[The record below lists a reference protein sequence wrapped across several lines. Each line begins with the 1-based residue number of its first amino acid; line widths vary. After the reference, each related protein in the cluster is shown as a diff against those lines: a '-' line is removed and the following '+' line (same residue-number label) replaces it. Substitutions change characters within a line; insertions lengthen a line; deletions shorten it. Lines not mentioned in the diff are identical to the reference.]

1 MKNYIKMARKK
12 IILTQKQLDEICGD
26 NSTYL
31 DGLAL
36 TPDLADNY
44 SNEITTNGH
53 MDDAYPEPLTTDDYA
68 SELTNNSRG
77 YWGLRGMGSVST
89 IREVSKKD
97 WEKEMLFKEG
107 NQHLKH
113 RTFGATADSEGK
125 SYAAA
130 TTNISRYKSAAKRAK
145 SGSPEE
151 KQKAL
156 RTMQKMQN
164 NWSGLAVATN
174 QYETAKAVD
183 KQINPG
189 PKSAP
194 KNSGN
199 GKAHSKKTPDSG
211 VFLNE

>member
-1 MKNYIKMARKK
+1 MLSIPKGRVMLSSEEQFSK
-12 IILTQKQLDEICGD
+12 
-26 NSTYL
+26 
-31 DGLAL
+31 AL
-36 TPDLADNY
+36 SP
-44 SNEITTNGH
+44 
-53 MDDAYPEPLTTDDYA
+53 TD
-68 SELTNNSRG
+68 SIPSC
-77 YWGLRGMGSVST
+77 
-89 IREVSKKD
+89 
-97 WEKEMLFKEG
+97 KEMLFKEG
-107 NQHLKH
+107 NQRLKH

-130 TTNISRYKSAAKRAK
+130 TTNISRYKNAAKRAK

-189 PKSAP
+189 LKSAP

>member
-1 MKNYIKMARKK
+1 MARKK
-12 IILTQKQLDEICGD
+12 IILTQRQLDEICGD

-36 TPDLADNY
+36 TPDLSSNY
-44 SNEITTNGH
+44 SNEITTNG
-53 MDDAYPEPLTTDDYA
+53 DIEDAYPEPITTDDLA
-68 SELTNNSRG
+68 SDMTNNTRG

-89 IREVSKKD
+89 IREVTKKE
-97 WEKEMLFKEG
+97 WEKEFIINED
-107 NQHLKH
+107 NQRLKN
-113 RTFGATADSEGK
+113 RVFGATNDSEGK
-125 SYAAA
+125 SYDA
-130 TTNISRYKSAAKRAK
+130 TKKNISRYRIAAQKAK

-164 NWSGLAVATN
+164 NWSGLGIATN

-189 PKSAP
+189 IKSAP
-194 KNSGN
+194 KNAGN
-199 GKAHSKKTPDSG
+199 GKAHTKKTPDNG
-211 VFLNE
+211 IFINE